1 MCRGGRGRTTDFG
14 SWARRVSITLLRGFT
29 TVVYFLCIQEF
40 FDLIY
45 PFTSYTFPYS
55 YLVTTS
61 FQLQTYPRVAFTSV
75 RIAKIPLSQPL
86 WQAYFQTVTGGLY
99 RTPEPVHRSLADLR
113 LLAIPT
119 SRVSNCR
126 KRFVLR
132 RHLFRGAFS
141 RALLL

>member
-1 MCRGGRGRTTDFG
+1 MSPTCFHYTTPRFDTLKGGD
-14 SWARRVSITLLRGFT
+14 
-29 TVVYFLCIQEF
+29 EF
-40 FDLIY
+40 FALIY

-61 FQLQTYPRVAFTSV
+61 FQLQTYPRVASSNV
-75 RIAKIPLSQPL
+75 RVAKTFRSQPL

-119 SRVSNCR
+119 SRISNCR

-132 RHLFRGAFS
+132 RHLF
-141 RALLL
+141 

>member
-1 MCRGGRGRTTDFG
+1 MSPTCFQLHYSADETQVNYCVDG
-14 SWARRVSITLLRGFT
+14 
-29 TVVYFLCIQEF
+29 F

-61 FQLQTYPRVAFTSV
+61 FQLQTYPRVAFPSV
-75 RIAKIPLSQPL
+75 RIAKMPLSQPL
-86 WQAYFQTVTGGLY
+86 WQAYFRTVTGGLY

-119 SRVSNCR
+119 SRFQIAEGDSY
-126 KRFVLR
+126 
-132 RHLFRGAFS
+132 
-141 RALLL
+141 